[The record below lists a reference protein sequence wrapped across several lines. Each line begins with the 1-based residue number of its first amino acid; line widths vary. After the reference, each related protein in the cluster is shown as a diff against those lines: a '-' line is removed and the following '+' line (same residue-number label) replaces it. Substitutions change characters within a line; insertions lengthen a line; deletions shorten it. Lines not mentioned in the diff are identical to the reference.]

1 MNSNE
6 SGSRLVPGVG
16 VNDHIQGKSDAAVT
30 LVEFGDF
37 ECPACGA
44 AYPAVKEVQQRLGD
58 RLRFVF
64 RNYPLEQHPHAEH
77 AAEAAEAAGAQ
88 GKFWQMHDYLFEH
101 QDALGDRQLVEDAR
115 AVGLDTSRFVSD
127 LEQGTYTGQVE
138 EDMES
143 GDQSGVAGT
152 PTFFINGQP
161 YDGPYNDAQA
171 LMRAIEQV
179 GA

>member
-1 MNSNE
+1 MNTNE
-6 SGSRLVPGVG
+6 SSKQLVPPVSER
-16 VNDHIQGKSDAAVT
+16 DHIQGDPHAAVT
-30 LVEFGDF
+30 LVEYGDF

-44 AYPAVKEVQQRLGD
+44 AYPVIKQVQQRMGD

-88 GKFWQMHDYLFEH
+88 GKYWQMHDYLFEH
-101 QDALGDRQLVEDAR
+101 QDALSDRELVDDAR
-115 AVGLDTSRFVSD
+115 AIGLDTSRFVSD

-138 EDMES
+138 EDIES
-143 GDQSGVAGT
+143 GDQSGIQAT
-152 PTFFINGQP
+152 PTFFINGQF

-171 LMRAIEQV
+171 LLAAIEQSKR
-179 GA
+179 

>member
-1 MNSNE
+1 MNNSE
-6 SGSRLVPGVG
+6 SAGRLVLEVS
-16 VNDHIQGKSDAAVT
+16 VNDHIQGGQDAPIT

-152 PTFFINGQP
+152 PTFFINGQA

-171 LMRAIEQV
+171 LMRAIEQIS
-179 GA
+179 A